1 MKESHD
7 HKEPK
12 QKPSGR
18 LPKENAT
25 NRQPKTLAR
34 QAWLKS
40 KEKVVSATRTK
51 PDGNYASAQE
61 MEKFAVQQSEFRL
74 EDGTIL
80 ALRKTEADANG
91 RLTRKR
97 KPEESQQGDWMYRDS
112 PELREKNTPTRGSLN
127 INPQATAKR
136 KRQRRTAANAARKE
150 KQANQAAQRTQRI
163 IHQAQQAARES
174 AGAVKKVLSAIRA
187 ATRHLLAALQNL
199 VATFTVRYVRME
211 QESHL
216 VPRPSSPPCFCNRHL
231 TGRRND
237 LLTDS

>member
-61 MEKFAVQQSEFRL
+61 MEEFAVQQSEFRL
-74 EDGTIL
+74 EDGTIF

-112 PELREKNTPTRGSLN
+112 PELREKNTPTRGL
-127 INPQATAKR
+127 
-136 KRQRRTAANAARKE
+136 
-150 KQANQAAQRTQRI
+150 
-163 IHQAQQAARES
+163 
-174 AGAVKKVLSAIRA
+174 
-187 ATRHLLAALQNL
+187 
-199 VATFTVRYVRME
+199 
-211 QESHL
+211 
-216 VPRPSSPPCFCNRHL
+216 
-231 TGRRND
+231 
-237 LLTDS
+237 